1 MAPIPLRFSFATDVD
16 TTLDILV
23 RKTSDMEIIEDGPSA
38 AQEPTTH
45 TFAVGEKLLNI
56 IDTPGIVVFDKE
68 EPDRENFES
77 ILNHLSQEIQEI
89 QCICI
94 LLKPNNARL
103 VFSIIVQQVVAYL
116 GKDIAD
122 NMMISDH

>member
-1 MAPIPLRFSFATDVD
+1 MAPSPLRFSSATDVD

-23 RKTSDMEIIEDGPSA
+23 RNTSDMEIVEDGPSA

-45 TFAVGEKLLNI
+45 TFAVGEKLLTI

-68 EPDRENFES
+68 EQDRENFES
-77 ILNHLSQEIQEI
+77 ILSHLSQELQEI

-94 LLKPNNARL
+94 LLSQIMPGW
-103 VFSIIVQQVVAYL
+103 FSASLSSRWLPIWAKILQTT
-116 GKDIAD
+116 
-122 NMMISDH
+122 